1 MKDIEIKTLKRKTF
15 LKRVRA
21 RNAVIKIVAAKVA
34 AGASKRRFAEACR
47 AEVKSIVKNTKKPLE
62 NIINISPKISKKA
75 ASIRKRRF
83 A

>member
-15 LKRVRA
+15 LKRARA
-21 RNAVIKIVAAKVA
+21 RNAVIKIVAAKFA
-34 AGASKRRFAEACR
+34 AGASKRRFAEAYR

-62 NIINISPKISKKA
+62 DIINISPKISKKA
-75 ASIRKRRF
+75 TSIRKRRF